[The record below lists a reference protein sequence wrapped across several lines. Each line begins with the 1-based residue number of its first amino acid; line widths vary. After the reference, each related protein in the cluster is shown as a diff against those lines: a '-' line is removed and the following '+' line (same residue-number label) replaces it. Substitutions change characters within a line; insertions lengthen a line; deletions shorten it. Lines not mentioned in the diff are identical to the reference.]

1 MNFFFNILEPINE
14 KKLEMF
20 KEQMEKALD
29 LMENTWLAS
38 KDKKFLATAEIS
50 FADVLA
56 ACEIE
61 QTSK

>member
-1 MNFFFNILEPINE
+1 MNE

-20 KEQMEKALD
+20 KEQMEKVLD
-29 LMENTWLAS
+29 LMENTWLES
-38 KDKKFLATAEIS
+38 KDKKFLATNEIS

-61 QTSK
+61 QTSEMLLIYV